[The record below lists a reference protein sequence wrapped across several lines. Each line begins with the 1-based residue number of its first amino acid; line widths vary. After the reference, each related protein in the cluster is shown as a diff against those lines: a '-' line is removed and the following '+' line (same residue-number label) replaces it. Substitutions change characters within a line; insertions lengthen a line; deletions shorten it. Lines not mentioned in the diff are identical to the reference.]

1 MSSRERRMQLKLP
14 SERATALIESVADAA
29 AAASV
34 AHDRAISGA
43 DAEQRA
49 ACAAQASES
58 ESNSVDR
65 ERSLTQLRRRASQ
78 PNGRSAVQTLKSE
91 SPVPLIMPLKLP
103 RAREAALIE
112 SVADAAAAA
121 SVTPKRAISGARA
134 EQRAACAA
142 QASESE
148 SGSFDRERCRCCCGG
163 ERHTRQGDQQC
174 RHRAASGL
182 CRPSFR
188 EREKQR

>member
-1 MSSRERRMQLKLP
+1 MQPKLP

-58 ESNSVDR
+58 ESS
-65 ERSLTQLRRRASQ
+65 S
-78 PNGRSAVQTLKSE
+78 
-91 SPVPLIMPLKLP
+91 
-103 RAREAALIE
+103 LIE

-121 SVTPKRAISGARA
+121 SVTPDRAISGADT
-134 EQRAACAA
+134 EQRARPVPPKLPKARATA
-142 QASESE
+142 LTESV
-148 SGSFDRERCRCCCGG
+148 R
-163 ERHTRQGDQQC
+163 
-174 RHRAASGL
+174 
-182 CRPSFR
+182 
-188 EREKQR
+188 